1 VAICNLS
8 ITVCRMERMVEMAK
22 IMFERSG
29 GFLGQSID
37 ITLDLDTLP
46 SSESRHMLYLIQ
58 EADFFNIPENL
69 VARSTTDEFLYT
81 ITVEAGATRHRV
93 RVSDTA
99 MPEALRPLINELT
112 ALTSLSGV
120 RE

>member
-1 VAICNLS
+1 MI
-8 ITVCRMERMVEMAK
+8 EMAK

-29 GFLGQSID
+29 GFLGQSTD
-37 ITLDLDTLP
+37 IALDLDTLP
-46 SSESRHMLYLIQ
+46 STESRHLLYLIQ
-58 EADFFNIPENL
+58 EADFFNLPENL
-69 VARSTTDEFLYT
+69 VARSTADEFLYT

-99 MPEALRPLINELT
+99 MPEALRPLVNELT
-112 ALTSLSGV
+112 ALTALSGV

>member
-1 VAICNLS
+1 
-8 ITVCRMERMVEMAK
+8 MAK

-29 GFLGQSID
+29 GVLGQMIN
-37 ITLDLDTLP
+37 TALDLDTLP

-58 EADFFNIPENL
+58 EADFFRIPENL
-69 VARSTTDEFLYT
+69 VASSTADEFLYT
-81 ITVEAGATRHRV
+81 ITVESGATRHRV

-99 MPEALRPLINELT
+99 MPEALRPLINELVT
-112 ALTSLSGV
+112 LAEINYV

>member
-1 VAICNLS
+1 
-8 ITVCRMERMVEMAK
+8 MVEMAK

-37 ITLDLDTLP
+37 IALDLDTLP

-58 EADFFNIPENL
+58 EAGFFNIPENL
-69 VARSTTDEFLYT
+69 VAPSTADEFLYS

-99 MPEALRPLINELT
+99 MPESLRPLINELAT
-112 ALTSLSGV
+112 IAAISDI

>member
-1 VAICNLS
+1 
-8 ITVCRMERMVEMAK
+8 MKMAK

-29 GFLGQSID
+29 GVLGQTID
-37 ITLDLDTLP
+37 TTLDLDTLP

-58 EADFFNIPENL
+58 EADFFRIPENL
-69 VARSTTDEFLYT
+69 VAPLTTDEFLYT

-93 RVSDTA
+93 RVNDTT
-99 MPEALRPLINELT
+99 MPESLRPLVHELVT
-112 ALTSLSGV
+112 LAEISYV